1 MTDHEL
7 DRLLPDASPLTDAR
21 AAALELRGA
30 ETELLE
36 KIMATSTDQPT
47 ELVVGPLSANG
58 HRPPD
63 ESGRVRRP
71 RRLLPYAAAATF
83 GFLVAAAAITWG
95 DRDDSRPAVTAENP
109 PPAEADEVPRLLAAD
124 IPAPYQLANTM
135 TMYTDGAMASDR
147 PSPGAEVSHTAYY
160 SPPGPGPNG
169 LEWITVETR
178 EGEPFPPTGRPV
190 TVRGHE
196 GRIESVPTNGSMIGS
211 VTVRWTEAPGVHVLV
226 SASNGELTEDD
237 VLAIAESLEPVD
249 EATWERGSTLNDP
262 LTPDALQSLVPG
274 DARASIVLE
283 IRGVVVYKAA
293 DGQVCTFQAD
303 QRGETPPACGDPDE
317 RVHLFKDR
325 IGWPAVLY
333 GVLPPGAVEVK
344 ATRGGSDISG
354 DGGIGPVVPAAFTA
368 PDTSGG
374 PTLYAVSLSL
384 VPDTITFLDA
394 AGRPVETV
402 PLDIEPEL

>member
-21 AAALELRGA
+21 AAALELRDA

-36 KIMATSTDQPT
+36 TIMATSTDQPT
-47 ELVVGPLSANG
+47 ELVVSPLSDNG
-58 HRPPD
+58 HQPPY
-63 ESGRVRRP
+63 GPRRVRRQ
-71 RRLLPYAAAATF
+71 RRLLPLAAAAAV
-83 GFLVAAAAITWG
+83 GFLVAVAVITLG
-95 DRDDSRPAVTAENP
+95 NRDDSPPAVTADDP
-109 PPAEADEVPRLLAAD
+109 PPAEDDEVPRLLAAD

-135 TMYTDGAMASDR
+135 TMYTDGEVASDQ
-147 PSPGAEVSHTAYY
+147 PSPGAGVSYTAYY

-169 LEWITVETR
+169 LAWITVETR
-178 EGEPFPPTGRPV
+178 AGEPFPESGRPV

-211 VTVRWTEAPGVHVLV
+211 ITVRWTEAPGVHVLV
-226 SASNGELTEDD
+226 SASNSDLTEDD

-249 EATWERGSTLNDP
+249 EATWDRGSTLNDP
-262 LTPDALQSLVPG
+262 LTPDALRSLVPG

-283 IRGVVVYKAA
+283 VRGMVVYKAA

-303 QRGETPPACGDPDE
+303 QRGETPPACGDPAE

-333 GVLPPGAVEVK
+333 GVLPPGAVEVE

-354 DGGIGPVVPAAFTA
+354 EGGIGPVVPAAFTA
-368 PDTSGG
+368 PDMSGG
-374 PTLYAVSLSL
+374 PTLYAVSIGL
-384 VPDTITFLDA
+384 VPDTVTFLDA
-394 AGRPVETV
+394 TGQPVETV
-402 PLDIEPEL
+402 PLDIDPEL